1 MSYHGFV
8 KFQENTLIIL
18 NKVDK
23 PGNIEPLHVSHLKCI
38 CNIISDDL
46 FIKFNTALFH
56 NDLLSQ
62 VDIIFIGETKKNEV
76 VQQND
81 IMTVQ

>member
-23 PGNIEPLHVSHLKCI
+23 PGNIEPLHVPHLKCI

-46 FIKFNTALFH
+46 FIKFNTALFY

-62 VDIIFIGETKKNEV
+62 VFIGEIIKKNEV

>member
-23 PGNIEPLHVSHLKCI
+23 PGNIEPLHVPHLKCI

-62 VDIIFIGETKKNEV
+62 VFIGEIIKKIEV